1 MTAGPSLCV
10 GRSDSLSQTT
20 VCKTSMALVSQVGP
34 FPSMRSHIRLRSAK
48 SIVGFYYVCVDFNQ
62 QPQTPAS
69 HHMPLIRETDDMN
82 TDVTPDLVPE
92 PVEAAVKPES
102 PRRSRRHSIDREG
115 RFQRG
120 MSRSSSRSGP
130 GPLVATMSG
139 FYFHQNSEP

>member
-1 MTAGPSLCV
+1 
-10 GRSDSLSQTT
+10 
-20 VCKTSMALVSQVGP
+20 MALVLLVGSFP
-34 FPSMRSHIRLRSAK
+34 FLQSNSLMFRETYS
-48 SIVGFYYVCVDFNQ
+48 GFYYVCVDFNQ

-82 TDVTPDLVPE
+82 TDATPDVVLE
-92 PVEAAVKPES
+92 PVEIAGKPES
-102 PRRSRRHSIDREG
+102 PRRSRRRSIDREG

-120 MSRSSSRSGP
+120 MSRSSSHGGP

>member
-1 MTAGPSLCV
+1 MTAGQSLCG
-10 GRSDSLSQTT
+10 GRSDSSSRTIAY
-20 VCKTSMALVSQVGP
+20 KTSTALVSPVGP
-34 FPSMRSHIRLRSAK
+34 FPFLHGQIRSRSAK
-48 SIVGFYYVCVDFNQ
+48 PNTGFYYVCVDFNQ
-62 QPQTPAS
+62 QPQTPTS

-82 TDVTPDLVPE
+82 TDANPDGMPD
-92 PVEAAVKPES
+92 PVETLAKPES

-120 MSRSSSRSGP
+120 LSRSSSRSGS

>member
-1 MTAGPSLCV
+1 MPSLCV
-10 GRSDSLSQTT
+10 GRNDSLSQTT

-34 FPSMRSHIRLRSAK
+34 SPFIHGHIRLRSAK
-48 SIVGFYYVCVDFNQ
+48 HTPGFYYVCVDFNQ
-62 QPQTPAS
+62 QPQTPPS

-82 TDVTPDLVPE
+82 TDVTPGLVPE
-92 PVEAAVKPES
+92 PIEAMVKPES

-120 MSRSSSRSGP
+120 VSRSSSRSGP